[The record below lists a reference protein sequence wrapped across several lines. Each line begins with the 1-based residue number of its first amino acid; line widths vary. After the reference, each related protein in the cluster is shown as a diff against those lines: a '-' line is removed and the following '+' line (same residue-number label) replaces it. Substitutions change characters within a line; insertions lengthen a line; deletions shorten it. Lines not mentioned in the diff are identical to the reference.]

1 MERPHALYNQIAG
14 GSLERLAALSD
25 GLFAFGMTLLV
36 LDLKLPDSAT
46 VHSEGQLAS
55 GLADSAEHLVVFA
68 MSFLTLGI
76 FWTGQ
81 QTQLQQFARG
91 NRNLGWIHL
100 AFLFAVAL
108 VPFTTKLLAEFISY
122 RLALIIYWVNILA
135 LGAILYAS
143 WRYAMRAGLVKSA
156 ISAETSSAIERRII
170 IAQSLYAIGALACLW
185 HTYVSIGII
194 LVLQLYYAIAPRL
207 PWMRE
212 GKTHAG

>member
-1 MERPHALYNQIAG
+1 MERPQTFYNQIAG

-36 LDLKLPDSAT
+36 LDLKVPEAVT
-46 VHSEGQLAS
+46 VHSEAQLAG

-81 QTQLQQFARG
+81 QTQLSQFARG

-122 RLALIIYWVNILA
+122 RLALVIYWMNILA
-135 LGAILYAS
+135 LGAALYAS
-143 WRYAMRAGLVKSA
+143 WRYAMRAGLVKA
-156 ISAETSSAIERRII
+156 EITAEISCAIERRII
-170 IAQSLYAIGALACLW
+170 IAQALYAIGALACVW
-185 HTYVSIGII
+185 HPYVSIAII
-194 LVLQLYYAIAPRL
+194 IALQLYYAIAPRL
-207 PWMRE
+207 PWVRD
-212 GKTHAG
+212 

>member
-1 MERPHALYNQIAG
+1 MERPQTFYNQIAG

-36 LDLKLPDSAT
+36 LDLKVPEAAT
-46 VHSEGQLAS
+46 VHSEGQLAG

-81 QTQLQQFARG
+81 QTQLTQFARG

-100 AFLFAVAL
+100 SFLFAVAL
-108 VPFTTKLLAEFISY
+108 VPFTTKLLAEFIGY
-122 RLALIIYWVNILA
+122 RLALVIYWLNILA

-143 WRYAMRAGLVKSA
+143 WRYAMRAGLVKAEITAA
-156 ISAETSSAIERRII
+156 ISSAIERRIL
-170 IAQSLYAIGALACLW
+170 IAQALYAIAALACVW
-185 HTYVSIGII
+185 HTYLSIGMII
-194 LVLQLYYAIAPRL
+194 ALQLYYAIAPRL
-207 PWMRE
+207 PGTR
-212 GKTHAG
+212 H